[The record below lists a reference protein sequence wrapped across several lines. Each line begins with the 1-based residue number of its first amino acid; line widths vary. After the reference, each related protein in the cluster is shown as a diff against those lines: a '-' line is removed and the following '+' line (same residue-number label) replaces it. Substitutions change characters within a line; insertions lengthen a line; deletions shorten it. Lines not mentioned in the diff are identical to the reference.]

1 MPNGGNDV
9 VSIALRE
16 APEPPYLVAVPDDER
31 AESPFDRGDG
41 PLAIL
46 RRKISSRL
54 ARHVPLGRR
63 RLVNVAPMVSF
74 TFDDAAASAG
84 VAGAERL
91 EKMGGRGTYY
101 VASALIGRREA
112 GYAVIDRDG
121 LRELHRKGHEI
132 GLHGNVHRAVGEFSA
147 QGFRD
152 DLQRNRECLQ
162 AIDDG
167 VRPTNFAYPHGLAT
181 FARKRQLYE
190 LVTSSR
196 GVAPGIVAGDF
207 DPQFLRC
214 VELADRRLTFE
225 RLVGYLDAVV
235 RSTGWLIFCSHD
247 IVSAPSRY
255 GCTLD
260 LFQRALDGAASRG
273 LEFVTIAGGLAR
285 SRAVGRRALSMSEA
299 TGSKLY

>member
-1 MPNGGNDV
+1 MPNRGNNFV
-9 VSIALRE
+9 GAALRE
-16 APEPPYLVAVPDDER
+16 APEPLCLVSAPDDER

-54 ARHVPLGRR
+54 ARHVALGRR

-84 VAGAERL
+84 AAGAERL
-91 EKMGGRGTYY
+91 ERMGGRGTYY
-101 VASALIGRREA
+101 VASGLIGCREA

-121 LRELHRKGHEI
+121 LRDLHRKGHEI
-132 GLHGNVHRAVGEFSA
+132 GLHGHVHRAVGDFSA

-152 DLQRNRECLQ
+152 DLQRNREYLQ

-167 VRPTNFAYPHGLAT
+167 FRPANFAYPHGLAA

-196 GVAPGIVAGDF
+196 GIVPGIVAGSF

-214 VELADRRLTFE
+214 VELADERLTPDG
-225 RLVGYLDAVV
+225 LVGYLDAVV

-247 IVSAPSRY
+247 IAAAPSRY

-260 LFQRALDGAASRG
+260 LFQRALDGAAARG
-273 LEFVTIAGGLAR
+273 IELVTIAGGLAR
-285 SRAVGRRALSMSEA
+285 SRAFGGRALSVSEA
-299 TGSKLY
+299 TESKLS